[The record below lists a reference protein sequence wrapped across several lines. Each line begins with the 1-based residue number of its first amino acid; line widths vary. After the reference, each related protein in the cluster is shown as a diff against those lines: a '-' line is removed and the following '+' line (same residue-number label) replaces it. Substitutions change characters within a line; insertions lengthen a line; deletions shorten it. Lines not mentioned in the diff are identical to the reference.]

1 MIWYS
6 SHLDDVAQEL
16 KTDLE
21 KGLSESEAAIR
32 LQEYGTNKLNEKKPR
47 SFFHRFLDQMKDAM
61 VIILIL
67 AAIVSLGLSIYNFI
81 QGTEGRWIEPIV
93 IVLIVIVNGLLGVI
107 QERKQRL
114 PSRRSKNMSSPSARV
129 LRDGELRTISSTALV
144 PGDVLDMEAG
154 DLVPADCRLISSS
167 SFKCDESA
175 LTGESIP
182 VEKDA
187 SADIADIAPLGD
199 RLNMAYSGCS
209 RFLWTCPRPR
219 GRNWYAYRNGQD
231 CLHAGK

>member
-81 QGTEGRWIEPIV
+81 QGTEADWIEPIV

-107 QERKQRL
+107 QESKAEAAL
-114 PSRRSKNMSSPSARV
+114 EALKNMSSPSA
-129 LRDGELRTISSTALV
+129 
-144 PGDVLDMEAG
+144 
-154 DLVPADCRLISSS
+154 
-167 SFKCDESA
+167 
-175 LTGESIP
+175 
-182 VEKDA
+182 
-187 SADIADIAPLGD
+187 
-199 RLNMAYSGCS
+199 
-209 RFLWTCPRPR
+209 
-219 GRNWYAYRNGQD
+219 
-231 CLHAGK
+231 